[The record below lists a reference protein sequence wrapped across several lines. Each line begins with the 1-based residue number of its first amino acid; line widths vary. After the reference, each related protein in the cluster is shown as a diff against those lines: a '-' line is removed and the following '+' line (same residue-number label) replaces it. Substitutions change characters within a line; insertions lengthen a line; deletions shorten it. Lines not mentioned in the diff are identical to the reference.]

1 MENYF
6 MQMVIDMKKMFFPN
20 GETYERIFRNDK
32 PMEEVENNNFVGTEI
47 KKENENN

>member
-1 MENYF
+1 
-6 MQMVIDMKKMFFPN
+6 MFINN